1 MANDFNVTTGL
12 WVDTI
17 AASCYT
23 AAETALTGC
32 RGGTAIEIDGEP
44 GTLWSFSFPSFAL
57 AGGVTKSGTIK
68 ATAMI
73 PTGQAIQPLAK
84 TPETVSVV
92 GMRDSDVG
100 GQRLAQLLD

>member
-1 MANDFNVTTGL
+1 MTSGL
-12 WVDTI
+12 WEG
-17 AASCYT
+17 SCYT
-23 AAETALTGC
+23 AAETALAGC
-32 RGGTAIEIDGEP
+32 RGGAAIEIDGEAENSP
-44 GTLWSFSFPSFAL
+44 VAFGYPAFAL

-73 PTGQAIQPLAK
+73 PTGQAIESTAK